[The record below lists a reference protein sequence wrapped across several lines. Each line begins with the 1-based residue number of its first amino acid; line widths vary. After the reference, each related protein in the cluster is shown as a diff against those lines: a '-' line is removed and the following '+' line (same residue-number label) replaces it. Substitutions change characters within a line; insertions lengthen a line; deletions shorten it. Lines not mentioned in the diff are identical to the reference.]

1 MAMND
6 RGQILIIFALAVAT
20 LLATISVLH
29 AQNILAGMESSR
41 TLMVFPKDEI
51 RNLRVIAERDIMRI
65 FEQSGSDIGEFYR
78 KTGNV
83 SDQIKMLYS
92 QKGTYADIIAF
103 LASGECFNVKI
114 VYISGEIKFEEQLY
128 CCKGRGCV

>member
-41 TLMVFPKDEI
+41 TLMVFPIKLETFRI
-51 RNLRVIAERDIMRI
+51 R
-65 FEQSGSDIGEFYR
+65 
-78 KTGNV
+78 
-83 SDQIKMLYS
+83 
-92 QKGTYADIIAF
+92 
-103 LASGECFNVKI
+103 
-114 VYISGEIKFEEQLY
+114 
-128 CCKGRGCV
+128 